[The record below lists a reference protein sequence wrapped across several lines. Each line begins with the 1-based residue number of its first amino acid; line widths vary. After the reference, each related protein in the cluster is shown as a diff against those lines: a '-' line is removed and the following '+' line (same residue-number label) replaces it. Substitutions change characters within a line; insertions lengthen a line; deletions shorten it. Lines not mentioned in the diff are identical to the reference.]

1 MKPGH
6 IDQFVHLS
14 KFQSVKLFNETMK
27 VVRKQYE
34 HHFTKG
40 EKIALL
46 TLIQYSVKIPGICNA
61 RICKLVQ
68 AAQTHNGV
76 ISRST
81 FERML
86 RKAKTLGILS
96 IHHTTRQQGGFSHN
110 IYVFHP
116 FDRAQDQQLTD
127 RRAAKKPD
135 TPSHPAPEKA
145 LEASLLKTKEHK
157 DKDLRQSS
165 KLDSETTLE
174 QLDHTFV
181 PSYVPTPFVKTVKP
195 FFNRSKDICSLWDR
209 ITMAYRSMKFAQPI
223 ETLLPPIIQAFKETI
238 YKYKQNYIKT
248 SFIQY
253 FYGTVA
259 GKLAIEKRRMT
270 FEGKAWGRWLEKR

>member
-1 MKPGH
+1 MKSGC
-6 IDQFVHLS
+6 IDHFAHLS
-14 KFQSVKLFNETMK
+14 EFNSVKQFNETIKK
-27 VVRKQYE
+27 VREQHE

-68 AAQTHNGV
+68 AAQANNGE

-86 RKAKTLGILS
+86 RKAKSLGILS
-96 IHHTTRQQGGFSHN
+96 IHHTTRQKGGYSHN
-110 IYVFHP
+110 VYVFHS
-116 FDRAQDQQLTD
+116 FDGAQGQQLTD
-127 RRAAKKPD
+127 RPTAK
-135 TPSHPAPEKA
+135 TPVKSSHPALEKA
-145 LEASLLKTKEHK
+145 PKASLLKTKEHK

-165 KLDSETTLE
+165 KLDSEITLE

-195 FFNRSKDICSLWDR
+195 FFNRAKDICSLWDR
-209 ITMAYRSMKFAQPI
+209 TTMAYRSMKFAQPI
-223 ETLLPPIIQAFKETI
+223 ETLLPTIIQAFKETI

-259 GKLAIEKRRMT
+259 GKLAVEKRKMT
-270 FEGKAWGRWLEKR
+270 AEETSWGHWLKQ